1 MLKHILILII
11 IAGISGAFI
20 QCSTP
25 DTGEGKEEILN
36 TDKAFSEL
44 SKAKGMK
51 HAFLE
56 YAADEVVILRKNSF
70 PQLGK
75 NAMAERF
82 RSFSDTGFTLTW
94 EPLFADVATSG
105 DMGYSYGIYTST
117 SMDSL
122 GNSIVEQ
129 GTYVSVWK
137 KDKAGKWKYVLDT
150 GNEGLGEQE

>member
-1 MLKHILILII
+1 MLKHKLILII

-25 DTGEGKEEILN
+25 DTGKGKEEILN

-56 YAADEVVILRKNSF
+56 FAADEVVILRKNSF
-70 PQLGK
+70 PQVGE

-82 RSFSDTGFTLTW
+82 RSFSDTGFVLTW
-94 EPLFADVATSG
+94 EPQFAAVAASG
-105 DMGYSYGIYTST
+105 DLGYSFGIYTST
-117 SMDSL
+117 SKDSL
-122 GNSIVEQ
+122 GSPVVEK

-137 KDKAGKWKYVLDT
+137 KNDEGKWKFVLDT
-150 GNEGLGEQE
+150 GNEGLGEN